1 MPGHS
6 SSYVFTQW
14 GAGKEAKVF
23 TYNLTDDH
31 VDKLK
36 FGPAK
41 DSALTFDF
49 TGLFGQQESPRQ
61 SQPKLT
67 QKPKQK
73 SPKPRKNRPG
83 KPKNRPAKK
92 SSPKIKQ
99 ENPTQRPQRKETTS
113 PNPAQLPRKPKA
125 QAINPFQ
132 QKPIQPT
139 VGIKPPRPPGP
150 PPNNIPLP
158 SPVIKGLGNPP
169 IRFGFGPSPL

>member
-1 MPGHS
+1 MLFHKMRFSQVSQTTSSLPGHS

-49 TGLFGQQESPRQ
+49 TGLFEKQESPRQ
-61 SQPKLT
+61 SQPK

-73 SPKPRKNRPG
+73 SPKPRKL
-83 KPKNRPAKK
+83 
-92 SSPKIKQ
+92 S
-99 ENPTQRPQRKETTS
+99 TLTTS
-113 PNPAQLPRKPKA
+113 SH
-125 QAINPFQ
+125 I
-132 QKPIQPT
+132 
-139 VGIKPPRPPGP
+139 
-150 PPNNIPLP
+150 
-158 SPVIKGLGNPP
+158 LGHV
-169 IRFGFGPSPL
+169 L